1 MLLNLDRVEA
11 KAWVIAHLP
20 PVEGHVLHH
29 RFFDGWR
36 DGKRGPELDVPLIP
50 RSGVD
55 RTPIATLHFELIPI
69 DQTHTEVRA
78 HAGIPLGQGLRTD
91 DMPVGRAILARM
103 FEDVREAGTP
113 CPAPSNPHGTQG
125 GTLDRAR
132 EARELIESG
141 TLKTEACKRAHIDPR
156 TYDRYAEN
164 FVNWSL
170 GDK

>member
-1 MLLNLDRVEA
+1 MLLDLNRTDA
-11 KAWVIAHLP
+11 QAWVIAHLP
-20 PVEGHVLHH
+20 AVEGYVLHH
-29 RFFDGWR
+29 SFFGGWR

-55 RTPIATLHFELIPI
+55 RTPVTTLHFELIPI
-69 DQTHTEVRA
+69 DQSHTEVRGSA
-78 HAGIPLGQGLRTD
+78 DTTLGQD
-91 DMPVGRAILARM
+91 ILARM